1 MFFLFAYRL
10 FRFLRIGCFVFPTM
24 DTTKA
29 TNHLRLIAFVVPIT
43 FGIHT
48 YLCYYY
54 TSYYLYYNISLIL
67 DLSTFILSETGFRLT
82 LPRDTAHYFSPIR
95 SENRK
100 K

>member
-1 MFFLFAYRL
+1 MVALQVQGFCGIFAVFLAPIIPQ
-10 FRFLRIGCFVFPTM
+10 IGLYGLKY
-24 DTTKA
+24 KA
-29 TNHLRLIAFVVPIT
+29 FSIIQCT
-43 FGIHT
+43 
-48 YLCYYY
+48 
-54 TSYYLYYNISLIL
+54 LYYNISLIL